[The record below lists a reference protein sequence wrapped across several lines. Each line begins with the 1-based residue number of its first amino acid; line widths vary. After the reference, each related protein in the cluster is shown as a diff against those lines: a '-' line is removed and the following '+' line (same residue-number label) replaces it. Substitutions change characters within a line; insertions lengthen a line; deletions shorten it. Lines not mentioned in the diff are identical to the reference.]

1 MKEVFEELKS
11 NPIRTREDV
20 IGALLT
26 MCRPL
31 KNKFSKGHSFLYLGD
46 TGAHYGDKSARMEGY
61 ARVLWGIGPLLSQDT
76 GDLPDA
82 VQKEIE
88 EYYNI
93 FRDGLLH
100 GTDPAHEE
108 YWGEL
113 QDYDQMMVEMAALV
127 TAIALNQDK
136 LWHSLSDTARSNIY
150 QWLDQINTHKVH
162 PNNWRF
168 FRILVNM
175 TFCKLGLDWNKKNM
189 DADLQIIEDCYTGGG
204 WYYDGNAGQVDYYI
218 PFAMHFYSLIY
229 AEVMEKEDMER
240 ALLFKSRSAQFA
252 KDFIYWFA
260 NDGSEIPYGRS
271 LTYRFAHV
279 AYFAALAFSNTEAL
293 PWGVIKGVFLKN
305 LRHWFSKP
313 IFDPAGILSIGYEYP
328 NLTMSERYNSP
339 GSPYW
344 AFKAFLILALP
355 KEHPFWQA
363 EETDYEYEPVK
374 TLKHPHMLITH
385 DNKTDHVMA
394 FVTGQHCANH
404 GNTPAKYEKF
414 VYSNHFGFSVNR
426 GTGLEDGAFDN
437 TLAISPAGENFY
449 RMRYG
454 VSLYEVEEKHLRMKY
469 SVSSQV
475 HVDSIIVPAAP
486 WHVRIHQIE
495 TEIAIDIADGGFAI
509 RTQSDLFT
517 VPERAYIKSSDKD
530 LLREERGL
538 FAVLPWGTSGIAAE
552 CDGELEMVR
561 TFPNTNLFTN
571 LAMVPTLRKRLTPGK
586 HTIIT
591 MFIAGGTEVS
601 AEFLIE
607 KPAVT
612 IDNNRFIITY
622 LNQEVIIPVKQ

>member
-20 IGALLT
+20 AGALLA

-31 KNKFSKGHSFLYLGD
+31 KDKFSNGHAFLYLGD
-46 TGAHYGDKSARMEGY
+46 TGAHYGDKTARMEGY
-61 ARVLWGIGPLLSQDT
+61 GRVLWGIGPLLSQNT
-76 GDLPDA
+76 KDLPA
-82 VQKEIE
+82 SMQQEIE
-88 EYYNI
+88 EYYQI
-93 FRDGLLH
+93 YKDGLIH

-127 TAIALNQDK
+127 TAIVLNQDR
-136 LWHSLSDTARSNIY
+136 LWNSFSDTVRTNLY
-150 QWLDQINTHKVH
+150 RWLDQINDRKVH

-175 TFCKLGLDWNKKNM
+175 TFCKLGLDWNKENM
-189 DADLQIIEDCYTGGG
+189 EADLKVIEGCYTGDG

-229 AEVMEKEDMER
+229 AEVMEEEDKER
-240 ALLFKSRSAQFA
+240 AAVFKERSAQFT

-260 NDGSEIPYGRS
+260 NDGSELPYGRS
-271 LTYRFAHV
+271 LTYRFAHA
-279 AYFAALAFSNTEAL
+279 AYFAALAFSNTEGL

-363 EETDYEYEPVK
+363 EETNYDYEPVK
-374 TLKHPHMLITH
+374 MLKHPHMLITH
-385 DNKTDHVMA
+385 DNKTNHMMA

-414 VYSNHFGFSVNR
+414 VYSNRFGFSVNR
-426 GTGLEDGAFDN
+426 GTDLEDGAFDN
-437 TLAISPAGENFY
+437 TLAVSPAGENFY

-454 VSLYEVEEKHLRMKY
+454 VSLYDVAENYLRMKY
-469 SVSSQV
+469 SISSQV
-475 HVDSIIVPAAP
+475 HVDSFIVPMAP

-495 TEIAIDIADGGFAI
+495 TETAIDIADGGFAI
-509 RTQSDLFT
+509 RTQSDLLT
-517 VPERAYIKSSDKD
+517 VPEREYIKSGDRD
-530 LLREERGL
+530 LIREEKGL
-538 FAVLPWGTSGIAAE
+538 FAVLPWGTSGIASD
-552 CDGELEMVR
+552 CGGELEMVR
-561 TFPNTNLFTN
+561 TFPNTNLYTN
-571 LAMVPTLRKRLTPGK
+571 LAMVPTLKKRLNPGK
-586 HTIIT
+586 HTIVT
-591 MFIAGGTEVS
+591 MFIAGGTEID
-601 AEFLIE
+601 AGFLKE
-607 KPAVT
+607 KPAVVWEKDGIKVT
-612 IDNNRFIITY
+612 CHGK
-622 LNQEVIIPVKQ
+622 EVIVNL